1 MIALECIDPIKE
13 HLELSKNN
21 YGIMINTIFMEKYEF
36 KYYKQWLQE
45 LFRHDSTVNYLE
57 TISNLLYRDNVNKDR
72 LIQFI
77 MEFKNFVSSYKFK
90 LSLHRIKY
98 KLNQEDMGDF
108 PLIKSYF
115 LLLLE
120 NNKLENDLYYLET
133 IKGIFP
139 LLSSK
144 ERMNVLQ
151 NIREQKNCTPLE
163 IEEIQKI
170 INNLNS

>member
-1 MIALECIDPIKE
+1 M
-13 HLELSKNN
+13 
-21 YGIMINTIFMEKYEF
+21 
-36 KYYKQWLQE
+36 
-45 LFRHDSTVNYLE
+45 
-57 TISNLLYRDNVNKDR
+57 
-72 LIQFI
+72 
-77 MEFKNFVSSYKFK
+77 
-90 LSLHRIKY
+90 
-98 KLNQEDMGDF
+98 
-108 PLIKSYF
+108 
-115 LLLLE
+115 LLLE

>member
-1 MIALECIDPIKE
+1 
-13 HLELSKNN
+13 
-21 YGIMINTIFMEKYEF
+21 
-36 KYYKQWLQE
+36 
-45 LFRHDSTVNYLE
+45 
-57 TISNLLYRDNVNKDR
+57 
-72 LIQFI
+72 

>member
-1 MIALECIDPIKE
+1 M
-13 HLELSKNN
+13 
-21 YGIMINTIFMEKYEF
+21 Y
-36 KYYKQWLQE
+36 
-45 LFRHDSTVNYLE
+45 
-57 TISNLLYRDNVNKDR
+57 
-72 LIQFI
+72 
-77 MEFKNFVSSYKFK
+77 
-90 LSLHRIKY
+90 RIKY